1 MRGVAWL
8 SIVGIGEDGWNGI
21 GETARTAVQRAEVI
35 AGGRRH
41 LDFLPQ
47 TAAQRIA
54 WPSPMLPFLCDFVR
68 SHRGRPVCIVASGD
82 PMLYGVGATLAGLLP
97 ASEYCV
103 YPHVSAFSL
112 ACARMGWPGASVAL
126 VSAVARP
133 LEQLLLYV
141 RPRHRIV
148 VYSQDGGT
156 PAALA
161 GLLVKHGYGSSTVTV
176 LERLGGPHETIRA
189 GAASSW
195 DLDRCADLN
204 VVAIECVADDG
215 AAAVSLVP
223 GLPDDAYEH
232 DGQITKRDIRAATLA
247 RLGPLPGEL
256 LWDVGAGSG
265 SIGIEWMR
273 AHPAC
278 ACTAFEQNEQRS
290 ERIKENARR
299 LGVPALEVLRGR
311 APEIFPAG
319 VSPDAIFVGGGAA
332 GPDLL
337 DACWNALRSGG
348 RLVASGVTLE
358 AEAELVSQHARR
370 GGELIRLTI
379 SHAGMLGSFRT
390 WRPQLPI
397 TQWTVTKA

>member
-21 GETARTAVQRAEVI
+21 GETARAAVQRAEVI

-47 TAAQRIA
+47 TTAQRIA
-54 WPSPMLPFLCDFVR
+54 WPSPMLPFLREFVR

-133 LEQLLLYV
+133 LEQLHVYIQ
-141 RPRHRIV
+141 PRRRIV
-148 VYSQDGGT
+148 VYSQDGRT
-156 PAALA
+156 PAAIA
-161 GLLVKHGYGSSTVTV
+161 GLLVQRGYGSSTVTV

-189 GAASSW
+189 GVAASW

-204 VVAIECVADDG
+204 VVAVECAAEDG

-223 GLPDDAYEH
+223 GLPDDVYEH

-247 RLGPLPGEL
+247 RLAPLPGEL

-273 AHPAC
+273 AHPTC
-278 ACTAFEQNEQRS
+278 ACTAFEQHEQRS

-299 LGVPALEVLRGR
+299 LGVPALEVLSGC
-311 APEIFPAG
+311 APEIFPAD

-332 GPDLL
+332 VPGLL

-348 RLVASGVTLE
+348 RLVANGVTLE
-358 AEAELVSQHARR
+358 AEAVLVSQHARR